1 MVSMGITTGL
11 LMTSIYGMSLYK
23 RVKTVGEVEVE
34 TNELL
39 QMENELGES
48 MFYRMMNGVAFLFI
62 ALALLFAVVV
72 LSQFQDII
80 SIGSMGVLLISTVNE
95 VIKIMDFKQKKEVKK
110 ESPLFNLMKI
120 VLLLGIYSGFTFRL
134 CYSLF

>member
-23 RVKTVGEVEVE
+23 RVTTAGETE

-39 QMENELGES
+39 QMENDLGES
-48 MFYRMMNGVAFLFI
+48 MFYNMMNSVAIAFI
-62 ALALLFAVVV
+62 LLSLLFAIVV

-80 SIGSMGVLLISTVNE
+80 SISSMVFLLISTVNE
-95 VIKIMDFKQKKEVKK
+95 VIKIMDFKQKKEIKK
-110 ESPLFNLMKI
+110 ESPLFNLIKI